1 MQRQFGKFVGF
12 FWQSFPKLV
21 FWDSHF
27 VCLQVLTDTDTST
40 HKMADKSWRTVSK
53 IRLRPGIEDRNK
65 AVFCLVNNHVS
76 LRPLQAMARLR
87 VRYKPRVLLTVP
99 DDPAVVEGGDM
110 NLVCQ
115 VEAYPPVHTFAW

>member
-1 MQRQFGKFVGF
+1 M
-12 FWQSFPKLV
+12 
-21 FWDSHF
+21 
-27 VCLQVLTDTDTST
+27 QVLTDTDTST

-87 VRYKPRVLLTVP
+87 GRFKPRVLLTVP

>member
-1 MQRQFGKFVGF
+1 M
-12 FWQSFPKLV
+12 
-21 FWDSHF
+21 
-27 VCLQVLTDTDTST
+27 QVLTDTDTST
-40 HKMADKSWRTVSK
+40 HKMADKSWKTVSK
-53 IRLRPGIEDRNK
+53 IRLRPGVEDRNK